1 MRDLYRY
8 KLLNSIDAEG
18 KVYDFISKLC
28 DDNEL
33 VYMER
38 NELQYISKDISGG
51 NYIPDLYLPQ
61 GCSVLGFPR
70 KTIVEVKHKL
80 QSDTL
85 YRLKK
90 LYDKF
95 NNNFIDGGYTFIVVY
110 FDLGNFPENLID
122 RFNGNELH
130 VGNEGFFKVYS
141 FEELRIV
148 AEQRRNIND
157 DEKIDNGKLP
167 IIDKAYQVFS
177 KGPNTLFLGAGVSMS
192 ANLPSWKELLEKL
205 LDKAHK
211 KGVNFKGSHY
221 EQLFKEGGYSS
232 IVLGRFVQNLFN
244 DKSEMDAAIH
254 QILYKKKKRITSHT
268 IRTICKIIKKKKNLV
283 TGVITYN
290 YDDLI
295 EQCLTKLKVGNYSV
309 CDNNEP
315 EVSFPV
321 CHVHGLLTQ
330 KNPISS
336 TIVLSEKEY
345 HEIYSRAYHWSNV
358 EQLHAL
364 QRTNC
369 FFIGLSMNDPNLRRL
384 LDIAKGEGSKR
395 NTDIR
400 HFAFIDKD
408 GIGESFN
415 TQKERDEYCN
425 QQENILKD
433 LGVGIIWYHDYKT
446 LPQELLKLI

>member
-1 MRDLYRY
+1 MREDHTNYIQ
-8 KLLNSIDAEG
+8 NSIDAEER
-18 KVYDFISKLC
+18 VYNFISSVC
-28 DDNEL
+28 SDNEIAYTGFD
-33 VYMER
+33 V
-38 NELQYISKDISGG
+38 QKYIPKNVIGV
-51 NYIPDLYLPQ
+51 NYIPDLYLPN
-61 GCSVLGFPR
+61 GCGVLGFPR
-70 KTIVEVKHKL
+70 NTIVEIKHKL

-90 LYDKF
+90 LYDKLQ
-95 NNNFIDGGYTFIVVY
+95 NNFLDAGFTFIVVY
-110 FDLGNFPENLID
+110 FDLGNFSKKLIERFDENEIPKM
-122 RFNGNELH
+122 NN
-130 VGNEGFFKVYS
+130 GFFKVYS
-141 FEELRIV
+141 FDELHNV
-148 AEQRRNIND
+148 AEQHIKIND
-157 DEKIDNGKLP
+157 GEKIDNGKLP
-167 IIDKAYQVFS
+167 TIDKAYQVFT

-205 LDKAHK
+205 LDKAYK
-211 KGVNFKGSHY
+211 KGVNFKGIHY
-221 EQLFKEGGYSS
+221 EKLFKEGGYSS

-244 DKSEMDAAIH
+244 DKSEMDDVIH
-254 QILYKKKKRITSHT
+254 QILYKKRKRITSPT

-295 EQCLTKLKVGNYSV
+295 EQCLTKLKVVNYSV

-330 KNPISS
+330 NNPISS

-384 LDIAKGEGSKR
+384 LDIAKGEGCKR
-395 NTDIR
+395 KTDIR

-408 GIGESFN
+408 GIGKSFN

-425 QQENILKD
+425 QQENIFKD

-446 LPQELLKLI
+446 LPHELLKLI

>member
-1 MRDLYRY
+1 MREDHKKYVW
-8 KLLNSIDAEG
+8 NSIDAEEQ
-18 KVYDFISKLC
+18 VCNFISSLC
-28 DDNEL
+28 SDNEIAYTGRD
-33 VYMER
+33 V
-38 NELQYISKDISGG
+38 QKYIPKKVLGV

-61 GCSVLGFPR
+61 GCGVLGFPR
-70 KTIVEVKHKL
+70 NTIVEIKHKL

-85 YRLKK
+85 FRLKK

-95 NNNFIDGGYTFIVVY
+95 QDNFLDAGFTFIVIY
-110 FDLGNFPENLID
+110 FDLGNFSNKLIERFGENEIP
-122 RFNGNELH
+122 RRNN
-130 VGNEGFFKVYS
+130 GFFKVCS
-141 FEELRIV
+141 FEELHLI
-148 AEQRRNIND
+148 AKQHRNINQA
-157 DEKIDNGKLP
+157 EYADNGKLP
-167 IIDKAYQVFS
+167 VIDKAYQVFS

-192 ANLPSWKELLEKL
+192 ANLPSWEELLKML
-205 LDKAHK
+205 LDRAHK
-211 KGVNFKGSHY
+211 KGASFKSAHY

-232 IVLGRFVQNLFN
+232 IVLGRIVQNLFN
-244 DKSEMDAAIH
+244 DKSEMDDVIH
-254 QILYKKKKRITSHT
+254 QILYKKRKRITSPT

-295 EQCLTKLKVGNYSV
+295 EQCLTKLKVVNYSV

-330 KNPISS
+330 NNPISS

-384 LDIAKGEGSKR
+384 LDIAKGEGCKR
-395 NTDIR
+395 KTDIR
-400 HFAFIDKD
+400 HFAFINKD
-408 GIGESFN
+408 GIGKSFN

-425 QQENILKD
+425 QQENIFKD
-433 LGVGIIWYHDYKT
+433 LGVGIVWYHDYKT
-446 LPQELLKLI
+446 LPHELLKLM